1 MVPSLDDFCKAKRK
15 KGDSMIQL
23 ITADDAK
30 KETQKVIDAKADDI
44 LNEIATKI
52 QDSIR
57 KGDFFFYINK
67 PLSDRVKTIL
77 CKNGYTVNDASN
89 QFDGCCIKISWK

>member
-1 MVPSLDDFCKAKRK
+1 
-15 KGDSMIQL
+15 MIQL

-30 KETQKVIDAKADDI
+30 NETQKVIDAKADDI

-57 KGDFFFYINK
+57 KGDFFCYINK
-67 PLSDRVKTIL
+67 PLSADLITIL
-77 CKNGYTVNDASN
+77 CENGYTVDNVSN
-89 QFDGCCIKISWK
+89 QFDGCCIKIGWK